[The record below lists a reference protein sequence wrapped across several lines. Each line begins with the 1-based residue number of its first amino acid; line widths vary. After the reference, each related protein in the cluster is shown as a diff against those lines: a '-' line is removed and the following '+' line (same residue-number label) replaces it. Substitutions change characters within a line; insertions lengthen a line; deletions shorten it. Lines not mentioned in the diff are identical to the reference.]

1 MIRLLPLAAFFLLLL
16 SQPAEAAPVAAVFAA
31 LGTAFKAAI
40 TIKAIAVAA
49 LKTLITT
56 GVSVLLQKLNKGSQ
70 RDPGLVTTHTT
81 SGGTDPQ
88 ATIVGRYA
96 SGGHVVYQN
105 AHGGNNIY
113 NTHVVEFGDLPGA
126 SLRRVII
133 DGEFSDLGTEWV
145 PGLGYKIL
153 SKVNGANAYAWVRFH
168 DGTQTAADPD
178 LVDLYSGDGERPWTD
193 SHILTGVCYAVFTF
207 YRSDSMFPNGR
218 PDYQLELDG
227 PGFYDPRQ
235 DSTVGGSGPQ
245 RFDTP
250 ATWTQTSNL
259 LVIAYNILR
268 GVRLPCGRV
277 YGGGFEAEDL
287 PLPDWFAALNACDLL
302 VGDDNRPQFRGGYE
316 IKFEEIPADIL
327 KEIFSACNA
336 QVVEVGG
343 YWYPLVGD
351 SGPAVVE
358 ISLEDDLLVSEAWQH
373 SPFPGVESTFNAIST
388 SLPSP
393 EALWNATTLETITRD
408 EWVTEDGGTK
418 LFDLSLPMVWDT
430 SQARQ
435 IANALLKENR
445 QFRTHKWPMLPEHF
459 HLRPLKTI
467 KANSSGYGY
476 EAKAFRITEMAYNLQ
491 TLTSVVSVRE
501 ADPADYDPD
510 LDLELPEAPRPTG
523 LITPVDA
530 GVPGLAVTAAARKDG
545 ASNYRAPVIRINWI
559 GSLADTTSAL
569 AFQAKVTGNEEKI
582 TASTSDVASGEFVL
596 EPVLRATDY
605 LVRAKPIAASRV
617 TDWSLWLPVT
627 TLDIGLSP
635 ADLSDETFDALADD
649 AYDIASALNDDL
661 IEGRLDP
668 IDAEQAAQ
676 AAAQG
681 DAELAT
687 LALTVKGHGDREEQ
701 RQAQSLASEDLHAR
715 VTEEGLVTAQKLTR
729 LDSQLADTGKGLIGH
744 AAALETLDTAVQ
756 EVDGRVSAQASAFL
770 GLQTTVGQNT
780 ASIAQTLET
789 VDGISAEYTLRIE
802 ANGVV
807 SGMVLRSD
815 LDDAGQPTSQ
825 VAFQTDKFAV
835 VSPDGST
842 REVPFVVYASPRTIA
857 GKLYPA
863 GVYMENVFL
872 GRAAIGRAQIE
883 DSIQSDDYAEDANG
897 TPTAGLKLDFETGQ
911 IKAAGV
917 LFSRPMVL
925 ARGSF
930 SLSGTFDDGDA
941 WSFVNTGIRVGK
953 ADVWQASSVAL
964 VAVASVS
971 SAATAPGGIDPNN
984 SFWTLNASVQPGGR
998 WNGFNGNP
1006 QPGPVWQ
1013 KDPSTL
1019 ITPRWAS
1026 ASDQRVFL
1034 KIEMETTGGLYF
1046 NNPTIEWT
1054 VFQVT

>member
-1 MIRLLPLAAFFLLLL
+1 MIRLLPLAALFLLLF
-16 SQPAEAAPVAAVFAA
+16 SQPAEAAPIAAVFAVIGKAFVGAITAKA
-31 LGTAFKAAI
+31 LAAAAI
-40 TIKAIAVAA
+40 
-49 LKTLITT
+49 KTLVKVAISIL
-56 GVSVLLQKLNKGSQ
+56 VQKLTQKAP

-81 SGGTDPQ
+81 TGGTDPQ
-88 ATIVGRYA
+88 ATIIGKYA

-105 AHGGNNIY
+105 AHGGNNVY

-126 SLRRVII
+126 TLRRVII
-133 DGEFSDLGTEWV
+133 DGEYSELSEEFIDAVGHQ
-145 PGLGYKIL
+145 IL
-153 SKVNGANAYAWVRFH
+153 TKVSGPYAYAWVRFY
-168 DGTQTAADPD
+168 DGTQTAADPE
-178 LVDLYSGDGERPWTD
+178 LVRLYGNDPKRPWTND
-193 SHILTGVCYAVFTF
+193 HILTGVCYAVFTF
-207 YRSDSMFPNGR
+207 YRSDKLFPNGR

-235 DSTVGGSGPQ
+235 DSTVGGSGLQ
-245 RFDTP
+245 RFDDPT
-250 ATWTQTSNL
+250 TWVQTANL

-268 GVRLPCGRV
+268 GIRLPCGRI
-277 YGGGFEAEDL
+277 YGGDFDPEDL
-287 PLPDWFAALNACDLL
+287 PLPEWFAAMDACDLAI
-302 VGDDNRPQFRGGYE
+302 GEENRPQFRGGYE
-316 IKFEEIPADIL
+316 VKFEEVPAEIL
-327 KEIFSACNA
+327 DEIFSACNA
-336 QVVEVGG
+336 QIVEVGG

-351 SGPAVVE
+351 SGAAVAEV
-358 ISLEDDLLVSEAWQH
+358 SLEEDLLVSEAWQH

-393 EALWNATTLETITRD
+393 EALWNATTLETITKD
-408 EWVTEDGGTK
+408 DWVAEDGGTK

-467 KANSSGYGY
+467 KATSSEYGY

-510 LDLELPEAPRPTG
+510 LDLELPDAPRPTG

-530 GVPGLAVTAAARKDG
+530 GVPGLAVYSAARTDG
-545 ASNYRAPVIRINWI
+545 ASNNRAPAIRIAWI
-559 GSLADTTSAL
+559 GSLADSTNAL
-569 AFQAKVTGNEEKI
+569 AFQAKVEGTSETI
-582 TASTSDVASGEFVL
+582 TASTSDVASGAFFL

-605 LVRAKPIAASRV
+605 LVRAKPIAASRA
-617 TDWSLWLPVT
+617 TNWSPWLPVT

-649 AYDIASALNDDL
+649 AHEIASALNDDL
-661 IEGRLDP
+661 IADRLDP

-681 DAELAT
+681 NADLAT
-687 LALTVKGHGDREEQ
+687 LALTLRGHEDREEL

-715 VTEEGLVTAQKLTR
+715 VSEEGLVTAQKLTR
-729 LDSQLADTGKGLIGH
+729 LDSQLADADKGLVGH
-744 AAALETLDTAVQ
+744 AAALQTLDTAVQ
-756 EVDGRVSAQASAFL
+756 EVGGQVSAQASAFL

-825 VAFQTDKFAV
+825 VAFQADKFAI

-842 REVPFVVYASPRTIA
+842 REVPFVVYASSRTID
-857 GKLYPA
+857 GKHYPA

-883 DSIQSDDYAEDANG
+883 DSIESDDYAEDANG
-897 TPTAGLKLDFETGQ
+897 TPTAGLKLDFATGQ

-925 ARGSF
+925 AQGAF
-930 SLSGTFDDGDA
+930 SLSGTINDGDA
-941 WSFVNTGIRVGK
+941 WSFVNTGIRVGQQ
-953 ADVWQASSVAL
+953 DVWQASSVAL
-964 VAVASVS
+964 VAVASVTS
-971 SAATAPGGIDPNN
+971 TATAPGGIDPNN
-984 SFWTLNASVQPGGR
+984 AFWTLNASVQPGAR
-998 WNGFNGNP
+998 WNGFAGNP

-1013 KDPSTL
+1013 KDPAAL
-1019 ITPRWAS
+1019 VDPHWAS
-1026 ASDQRVFL
+1026 ASDQRLFIKL
-1034 KIEMETTGGLYF
+1034 DLEATEGLYF
-1046 NNPTIEWT
+1046 NDPTIEWT